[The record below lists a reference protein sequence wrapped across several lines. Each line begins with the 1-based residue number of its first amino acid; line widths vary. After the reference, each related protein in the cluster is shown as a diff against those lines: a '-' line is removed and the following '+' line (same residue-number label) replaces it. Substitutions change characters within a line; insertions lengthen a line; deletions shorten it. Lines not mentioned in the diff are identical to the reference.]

1 MSAHC
6 STHDVKAPVSFS
18 STSLMNGTNRRTR
31 RQLYIAITN
40 LSTLR
45 ISGTMRL
52 LAVNVEPFDG
62 AGKAPK
68 TTVVEDAVES
78 REASAARFN
87 SELYT
92 ESSNGA
98 ARIHLLDER
107 RARRVELQRA
117 ANGAGIVP
125 LEDAVQFVDEDLR

>member
-1 MSAHC
+1 M
-6 STHDVKAPVSFS
+6 
-18 STSLMNGTNRRTR
+18 
-31 RQLYIAITN
+31 
-40 LSTLR
+40 
-45 ISGTMRL
+45 
-52 LAVNVEPFDG
+52 LAVNVESFDG